1 MAAFDF
7 VLVLLSFVYALAL
20 AVVLQSAGRLI
31 IERHRV
37 KFSGLLALA
46 MLNAAVTV
54 FISWLGM
61 WDYRDTKGITLY
73 DVTIFFISS
82 VFIYLFC
89 VAVSP
94 EPDEAGEV
102 NMEAFFWGQV
112 RFFYG
117 AFLGLMLSYV
127 AATEI
132 YLRTSHPEFFIEQT
146 LGDIPPFLVAL
157 AGFLSRNQ
165 RVQWGVGILILIMS
179 VAWAVAFSH
188 SF

>member
-7 VLVLLSFVYALAL
+7 VLVLLSFVYALAV

-46 MLNAAVTV
+46 MFNAVVTV

-73 DVTIFFISS
+73 DVTLFFISA
-82 VFIYLFC
+82 VMIYLFC

-102 NMEAFFWGQV
+102 DMGAFFWAQV
-112 RFFYG
+112 RFVYG
-117 AFLGLMLSYV
+117 AFLVLILSYF
-127 AATEI
+127 AANVI
-132 YLRTSHPEFFIEQT
+132 YLRTSRPELFIEQSI
-146 LGDIPPFLVAL
+146 GDVPPFAVAL
-157 AGFLSRNQ
+157 IGFLSRNAY
-165 RVQWGVGILILIMS
+165 VQWAVGILILIMS
-179 VAWAVAFSH
+179 VAWAIAFSDT
-188 SF
+188 F

>member
-20 AVVLQSAGRLI
+20 AVVLQSVGRLI
-31 IERHRV
+31 VERHRV

-46 MLNAAVTV
+46 MLNAVVTV

-73 DVTIFFISS
+73 DVTIFFISA
-82 VFIYLFC
+82 VLIYLFC

-102 NMEAFFWGQV
+102 DMAAFFWAQV
-112 RFFYG
+112 RFVYG
-117 AFLGLMLSYV
+117 AFLVLILSYV
-127 AATEI
+127 ASTAI
-132 YLRTSHPEFFIEQT
+132 YLRTSHPELFLQQT
-146 LGDIPPFLVAL
+146 LGDVPPFAVAI
-157 AGFLSRNQ
+157 AGILSRNE
-165 RVQWGVGILILIMS
+165 RVQWAVGILVLTMS
-179 VAWAVAFSH
+179 VAWAIAFSD

>member
-1 MAAFDF
+1 MTGFDF
-7 VLVLLSFVYALAL
+7 VLILLSFVWALAL
-20 AVVLQSAGRLI
+20 AVVLRSVGRLI

-46 MLNAAVTV
+46 MFNAVVTV

-61 WDYRDTKGITLY
+61 WLYRDTKGITLY

-82 VFIYLFC
+82 VLIYLFC

-102 NMEAFFWGQV
+102 NMGAFFWAQV
-112 RFFYG
+112 RFLYG
-117 AFLGLMLSYV
+117 VYAVLIVSY
-127 AATEI
+127 AAANVI
-132 YLRTSHPEFFIEQT
+132 YLRTSHPGLFVEQT
-146 LGDIPPFLVAL
+146 LGDLPPLAIAL
-157 AGFLSRNQ
+157 AGFVSRNE
-165 RVQWGVGILILIMS
+165 RVQWAVGILILIIS
-179 VAWAVAFSH
+179 VAWAIVFNG

>member
-46 MLNAAVTV
+46 MFNAVVTV

-61 WDYRDTKGITLY
+61 WLYRDTKGITLY
-73 DVTIFFISS
+73 DVTIFLISS
-82 VFIYLFC
+82 VLIYLFC

-102 NMEAFFWGQV
+102 NMGAFFWAQV
-112 RFFYG
+112 RFLYG
-117 AFLGLMLSYV
+117 VYAVLILSYV
-127 AATEI
+127 AANGI
-132 YLRTSHPEFFIEQT
+132 YLRTSHPALFVQQT
-146 LGDIPPFLVAL
+146 VGDVPPFVVAL
-157 AGFLSRNQ
+157 AGFLSRNE
-165 RVQWGVGILILIMS
+165 RVQWAVGVLILTI
-179 VAWAVAFSH
+179 AVGWVIAFNG

>member
-20 AVVLQSAGRLI
+20 AVVLQSVGRLI
-31 IERHRV
+31 IERRRV
-37 KFSGLLALA
+37 KFSGVLALA
-46 MLNAAVTV
+46 MLDAVVTV

-82 VFIYLFC
+82 VLIYLFC
-89 VAVSP
+89 VSVSP
-94 EPDEAGEV
+94 QPDEAGEV
-102 NMEAFFWGQV
+102 NMGAFFWAQV
-112 RFFYG
+112 RFLYG
-117 AFLGLMLSYV
+117 AFLALMLSYV
-127 AATEI
+127 AATAI
-132 YLRTSHPEFFIEQT
+132 YLRTSHPEFFVEQT
-146 LGDIPPFLVAL
+146 LGDIPPIAVSLV
-157 AGFLSRNQ
+157 GMLSRNE
-165 RVQWGVGILILIMS
+165 RVQWAVGILILIMS

>member
-1 MAAFDF
+1 MASFDF
-7 VLVLLSFVYALAL
+7 VLILLSFVYALAL
-20 AVVLQSAGRLI
+20 TVVLQSAGRLI

-46 MLNAAVTV
+46 MINAAANL
-54 FISWLGM
+54 FICWLGM

-82 VFIYLFC
+82 LLVYLSC

-94 EPDEAGEV
+94 EPDQAGEV
-102 NMEAFFWGQV
+102 DMAAFFWRQV

-117 AFLGLMLSYV
+117 AYLALVLSFV
-127 AATEI
+127 ASTAI
-132 YLRTSHPEFFIEQT
+132 YLRTSQPRLFVEETI
-146 LGDIPPFLVAL
+146 GDIAPFVVAL
-157 AGFLSRNQ
+157 VGLSSRSA
-165 RVQWGVGILILIMS
+165 RVQWTVGFLIFVIS
-179 VAWAVAFSH
+179 VLWAVTFSS

>member
-31 IERHRV
+31 IERRRV

-46 MLNAAVTV
+46 MLNAVVTI

-82 VFIYLFC
+82 ILIYLFC
-89 VAVSP
+89 IAVSP

-102 NMEAFFWGQV
+102 NMTAFFWAQV
-112 RFFYG
+112 RFVYG
-117 AFLGLMLSYV
+117 AFMALILSYV
-127 AATEI
+127 AATAI
-132 YLRTSHPEFFIEQT
+132 YLRTSHPELFLEQMI
-146 LGDIPPFLVAL
+146 GDVPPFAVAL
-157 AGFLSRNQ
+157 VGFLSRNE

-179 VAWAVAFSH
+179 VAWGIVFSH

>member
-1 MAAFDF
+1 MAGFGF

-46 MLNAAVTV
+46 MFNAVVTV
-54 FISWLGM
+54 FISWLGL
-61 WDYRDTKGITLY
+61 WLYRDTQGITLY

-82 VFIYLFC
+82 VLIYLFC

-94 EPDEAGEV
+94 EPGEAGDV
-102 NMEAFFWGQV
+102 NMGSFFWAQV
-112 RFFYG
+112 RFVYG
-117 AFLGLMLSYV
+117 VYAVLIVSY
-127 AATEI
+127 AAANVI
-132 YLRTSHPEFFIEQT
+132 YLRTSHPELFVQQT
-146 LGDIPPFLVAL
+146 LGDVPPFAIAL
-157 AGFLSRNQ
+157 AGFLSRNE
-165 RVQWGVGILILIMS
+165 RVQWAVGILILIIS
-179 VAWAVAFSH
+179 VAWAIVFSH

>member
-1 MAAFDF
+1 MAGFDF
-7 VLVLLSFVYALAL
+7 VLILLSFVYALAL

-46 MLNAAVTV
+46 MVNAVVTV

-61 WDYRDTKGITLY
+61 WLYRDTKGITLF
-73 DVTIFFISS
+73 DVTIFFVSS
-82 VFIYLFC
+82 VLIYLFC

-102 NMEAFFWGQV
+102 NMGSFFWAQV
-112 RFFYG
+112 RFLYG
-117 AFLGLMLSYV
+117 VYAVLIVSY
-127 AATEI
+127 AAANAI
-132 YLRTSHPEFFIEQT
+132 YLRTSHPELFVQQT
-146 LGDIPPFLVAL
+146 LGDVPPFTIAL
-157 AGFLSRNQ
+157 AGFLSRNE
-165 RVQWGVGILILIMS
+165 RIQWAVGILIMIIS
-179 VAWAVAFSH
+179 VAWAIVFSD

>member
-1 MAAFDF
+1 MAGFDF
-7 VLVLLSFVYALAL
+7 VLILLSFVWALAL
-20 AVVLQSAGRLI
+20 AVVLRSAGRLI

-46 MLNAAVTV
+46 MFNAVVTV

-61 WDYRDTKGITLY
+61 WLYRDTKGITLY

-82 VFIYLFC
+82 VLIYLFC

-102 NMEAFFWGQV
+102 NMGAFFWAQV
-112 RFFYG
+112 RFLYG
-117 AFLGLMLSYV
+117 VYAMLIVSY
-127 AATEI
+127 AAANAI
-132 YLRTSHPEFFIEQT
+132 YLRTSHPELFVQQT
-146 LGDIPPFLVAL
+146 VGDVPPFAIAL
-157 AGFLSRNQ
+157 AGFLSRNE
-165 RVQWGVGILILIMS
+165 RVQWAVGILILTIS
-179 VAWAVAFSH
+179 VAWAITFND